1 MNRTRF
7 FALALLLSSAVTN
20 AVTAAVAAP
29 FKICIWENNCQA
41 AISHTFDDNTAGQT
55 GAGQEAFDAKGFKM
69 TLFTVTESMNPNW
82 TKLKGAFARG
92 HEIASHSVS
101 HSGTMPD
108 DECPTSQN
116 TIRKEVPGEK
126 CITVAYPN
134 CNIPYQ
140 QTKLKSCYIAGRVCD
155 GQIVN
160 KSPSDFYRIGAIMAG
175 NAGTNTT
182 SGFNSKADEAASRN
196 GWLVWCHHG
205 VGNDR
210 HGYSNTNLDELKGNL
225 DYLDKNRNRFWTATF
240 GDVARY
246 IKERD
251 AASLSVQE
259 NTDASITVQ
268 LTDNLPDSI
277 YNYPLSIYLPLP
289 EGWTEDKIKVTQD
302 GKNLNDTVLTIDS
315 KKSLMFKAI
324 PDGGAITLEIATM
337 TRINAKTSAASNS
350 VVLKNSTLL
359 IDMSSFSGSTV
370 AVSLFDLNGNLFA
383 RYSANKSASTMSIP
397 LSKLSNSIFVAKV
410 TDGKTSVVSR
420 CMLQ

>member
-1 MNRTRF
+1 MDGARF
-7 FALALLLSSAVTN
+7 IALALLLSSAMTN
-20 AVTAAVAAP
+20 AVSAAVEGP
-29 FKICIWENNCQA
+29 FKVCIWENNCKA

-69 TLFTVTESMNPNW
+69 TLFTVTESMSPNW
-82 TKLKGAFARG
+82 SKLKNAFARG
-92 HEIASHSVS
+92 HEIASHSVY
-101 HSGTMPD
+101 HSGTMSD
-108 DECPTSQN
+108 DECPTSQS

-175 NAGTNTT
+175 SAGTNTT

-205 VGNDR
+205 VGNDG
-210 HGYSNTNLDELKGNL
+210 HGYSNTNLDALKGNL
-225 DYLDKNRNRFWTATF
+225 DYLDRNRNKFWTATF
-240 GDVARY
+240 SDVARY

-289 EGWTEDKIKVTQD
+289 EGWAEDMIRVTQD
-302 GKNLNDTVLTIDS
+302 GKIVDDTVLTIDS
-315 KKSLMFKAI
+315 KKSLMFKAV
-324 PDGGAITLEIATM
+324 PDGGAIKLELATM
-337 TRINAKTSAASNS
+337 TKIHEQRSATRNS

-370 AVSLFDLNGNLFA
+370 AVSLFDLKGNVLA
-383 RYSANKSASTMSIP
+383 SYSANKSASTMSIP
-397 LSKLSNSIFVAKV
+397 LSKLSKSIFVARV

-420 CMLQ
+420 CMMQ